1 MTDKEK
7 FGGKCPYNN
16 EPCKTFNCKDCDIE
30 HLERKYMEQLDEE
43 ESVDRLAQLYS
54 NENIYKELHN
64 TQELLFSV
72 SAKVID
78 IHTRIQYIEKLL
90 DRGKEE

>member
-16 EPCKTFNCKDCDIE
+16 EPCETFNCNGCEIE
-30 HLERKYMEQLDEE
+30 EQERKFMEELDEE
-43 ESVDRLAQLYS
+43 ESVDRLEKLYS
-54 NENIYKELHN
+54 NESIYKELHN

-72 SAKVID
+72 SARVYD
-78 IHTRIQYIEKLL
+78 IQTRVQFIEKIL
-90 DRGKEE
+90 EENKK